1 MDRAISTLSQKL
13 LDVLEQLLQLPG
25 GDLRATL
32 SRVSD
37 VIARSS
43 GADKVD
49 AFLYEESRDSLVA
62 VGSSTQPLSQLQR
75 ELGLDVL
82 QLSNGGKTVSVY
94 RTGETYLSGR
104 VGEDA
109 QELPGIRDA

>member
-1 MDRAISTLSQKL
+1 MERAISNLSQRL
-13 LDVLEQLLQLPG
+13 LDVLEQLLELPG
-25 GDLRATL
+25 GELKATL

-37 VIARSS
+37 VLARSS

-49 AFLYEESRDSLVA
+49 AFLYDENRDSLVA

-82 QLSNGGKTVSVY
+82 PLSNGGCTVSVF
-94 RTGETYLSGR
+94 RTGKSFVSGH
-104 VGEDA
+104 VDKDPD
-109 QELPGIRDA
+109 ELRGLR